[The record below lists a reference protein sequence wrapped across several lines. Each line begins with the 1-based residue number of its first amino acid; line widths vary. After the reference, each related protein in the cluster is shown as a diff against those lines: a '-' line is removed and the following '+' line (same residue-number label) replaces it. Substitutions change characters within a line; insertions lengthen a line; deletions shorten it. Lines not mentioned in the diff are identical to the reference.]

1 MSIARVI
8 EIDETAAP
16 GAEMPGRSVF
26 STPIRPPR
34 RPLLSHGRRS
44 VSRRPG
50 VLETQHR
57 LRTQRPAASAPQPAR
72 LPSLASSEAESH
84 VASPYRR
91 LLRQPAPSLADANA
105 GRSHRQRGGARP
117 PRGSCGSSISSMPAP
132 PSQVRSTERRCRCRR
147 AHRRRYRD
155 RRRADRGIAR
165 PQWLLHGSIQ
175 ARLRPRRARSA
186 CGQTRRTRRRGGGP
200 RHALV
205 VEYALRPL
213 FGFFTALTVP
223 TAVYA
228 SDAEIERISEG
239 NAYCIADPGLKE
251 RIAATAREL
260 SDILQPFRGAVG
272 GQLTAAAL
280 WSPDR

>member
-1 MSIARVI
+1 MAPTRVY
-8 EIDETAAP
+8 
-16 GAEMPGRSVF
+16 S
-26 STPIRPPR
+26 STSSTSSSPK
-34 RPLLSHGRRS
+34 
-44 VSRRPG
+44 
-50 VLETQHR
+50 R
-57 LRTQRPAASAPQPAR
+57 LAGKPVALAAS
-72 LPSLASSEAESH
+72 
-84 VASPYRR
+84 
-91 LLRQPAPSLADANA
+91 
-105 GRSHRQRGGARP
+105 
-117 PRGSCGSSISSMPAP
+117 
-132 PSQVRSTERRCRCRR
+132 
-147 AHRRRYRD
+147 
-155 RRRADRGIAR
+155 
-165 PQWLLHGSIQ
+165 
-175 ARLRPRRARSA
+175 
-186 CGQTRRTRRRGGGP
+186 GGGP

-205 VEYALRPL
+205 VEHALRPL

>member
-1 MSIARVI
+1 MSRFRIIAFSGNLQRPSRTRTLVEAIGIELSRHINADLRVFDLLDAGPAFAGALDRAALPLPAAHI
-8 EIDETAAP
+8 VDAIETADALIVGSP
-16 GAEMPGRSVF
+16 VHNGSYTGLFKHVF
-26 STPIRPPR
+26 DLVEPEALAGKPVA
-34 RPLLSHGRRS
+34 L
-44 VSRRPG
+44 
-50 VLETQHR
+50 
-57 LRTQRPAASAPQPAR
+57 AAS
-72 LPSLASSEAESH
+72 
-84 VASPYRR
+84 
-91 LLRQPAPSLADANA
+91 
-105 GRSHRQRGGARP
+105 
-117 PRGSCGSSISSMPAP
+117 
-132 PSQVRSTERRCRCRR
+132 
-147 AHRRRYRD
+147 
-155 RRRADRGIAR
+155 
-165 PQWLLHGSIQ
+165 
-175 ARLRPRRARSA
+175 
-186 CGQTRRTRRRGGGP
+186 GGGP